1 MTLPLTPEMLAAAY
15 DFLRTTPPFTGWR
28 LPESDD
34 VVFGLSLRPK
44 EFGRYQWDG
53 EHHTITMSIKA
64 IAHTDTLMRY
74 MAHEMVHLSLE
85 KDGLEEDRR
94 RRGSQR
100 RVQKARR
107 SSLQVPR
114 LGSKGFLLMSRPLIA
129 IVGLIYVLVSID
141 SGIKGNVGLSIMY
154 AAYALAN
161 VGLWMIV

>member
-1 MTLPLTPEMLAAAY
+1 MTLQLTPEMLAAAY

-34 VVFGLSLRPK
+34 VVFRLSLRPK

-85 KDGLEEDRR
+85 KDGLESKTGGEEVHNAEFRKR
-94 RRGSQR
+94 AA
-100 RVQKARR
+100 RVCKYHGFDPKA
-107 SSLQVPR
+107 
-114 LGSKGFLLMSRPLIA
+114 F
-129 IVGLIYVLVSID
+129 Y
-141 SGIKGNVGLSIMY
+141 
-154 AAYALAN
+154 
-161 VGLWMIV
+161 